1 MNNLDKF
8 NYECEG
14 QMSLF
19 SGFLKEKCDTKPE
32 IGTRLVFHYG
42 GKDYDCVVADH
53 CGFDFFWIKFTERKP
68 SDDFNNLGN
77 LDGFHISLRGYKKDW
92 DYPEVL
98 P

>member
-14 QMSLF
+14 QISLF

-42 GKDYDCVVADH
+42 GKDYDCIVADH
-53 CGFDFFWIKFTERKP
+53 CGFDIFWIEFTGRKP
-68 SDDFNNLGN
+68 PDDFKNVGDS
-77 LDGFHISLRGYKKDW
+77 DGWHVSLRGYKKDW
-92 DYPEVL
+92 DFLEVM